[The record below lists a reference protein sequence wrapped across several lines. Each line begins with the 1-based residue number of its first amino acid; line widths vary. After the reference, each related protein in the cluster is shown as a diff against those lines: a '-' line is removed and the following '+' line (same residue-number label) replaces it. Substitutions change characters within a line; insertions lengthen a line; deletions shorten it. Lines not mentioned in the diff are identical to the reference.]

1 MTANHTPSSLK
12 SRQDVIEG
20 GHERMET
27 KPRLWTKDFIILSLV
42 NFFLTLIFFLLNAT
56 IALYAVNEFNAS
68 TGQAGLVAGIFI
80 IGALIGRLFTSP
92 IMNKIGQKRIL
103 IIGLIFFTLTTLL
116 YFIDYGISF
125 LIMSR
130 FLNGI
135 TVGIATTVIGTIV
148 ALTLPKTRRGEGIG
162 YFAVSTALATGL
174 GPFIGLYMTQHTS
187 FNMIFSF
194 GLVLGIISLITG
206 FFVNIP
212 VSKTPKVE
220 QSDAGFKLSSFI
232 EPKALPIAIIILTMT
247 FSFSSV
253 LSYINL
259 YAIELDLVDTA
270 SFFFIVYTAAVLVS
284 RPFTGKLMDRKG
296 ANFIMYPAFILFG
309 AGLLLLSSASKSVT
323 FLLAGALIGLGF
335 GNISSVGQTI
345 AVNLA
350 TPHRMGLATA
360 TFFIFFDIGNGF
372 GPSLLGLVI
381 PTTGYNAMYA
391 ILGIIVFTMSVLYYL
406 LLGKKERANR
416 LRITG

>member
-1 MTANHTPSSLK
+1 
-12 SRQDVIEG
+12 
-20 GHERMET
+20 MET

-130 FLNGI
+130 LLNGI
-135 TVGIATTVIGTIV
+135 TLGIATTVIGTIV
-148 ALTLPKTRRGEGIG
+148 ALTLPKSRRGEGIG

-187 FNMIFSF
+187 FNMIFSL
-194 GLVLGIISLITG
+194 GLVLGIISLVTG

-220 QSDAGFKLSSFI
+220 KSNAGFKLSSFI

-270 SFFFIVYTAAVLVS
+270 SFFFIAYTASVLVS
-284 RPFTGKLMDRKG
+284 RPFTGRMMDKKG
-296 ANFIMYPAFILFG
+296 ANFIMYPAIILFG
-309 AGLLLLSSASKSVT
+309 AGMLLLSSASNSII

-335 GNISSVGQTI
+335 GNISSVSQTI

-350 TPHRMGLATA
+350 EPHRMGLATA
-360 TFFIFFDIGNGF
+360 TFFIFFDLGNGF
-372 GPSLLGLVI
+372 GPTILGLVI
-381 PTTGYNAMYA
+381 PITGFNGLYA
-391 ILGIIVFTMSVLYYL
+391 ILGILVFAMSVLYYFL
-406 LLGKKERANR
+406 HGKKESAHRVR
-416 LRITG
+416 TFESSR

>member
-1 MTANHTPSSLK
+1 LGKNILK
-12 SRQDVIEG
+12 G
-20 GHERMET
+20 GDETMRT
-27 KPRLWTKDFIILSLV
+27 KPKLWTKDFIILSLV
-42 NFFLTLIFFLLNAT
+42 NFFLMLIFFLLNAT

-68 TGQAGLVAGIFI
+68 TGQAGLVAGIFV
-80 IGALIGRLFTSP
+80 IGALIGRLFTNP
-92 IMNKIGQKRIL
+92 AMNKIGQKRIL
-103 IIGLIFFTLTTLL
+103 IIGLIFFIVTTAL

-148 ALTLPKTRRGEGIG
+148 ALTIPETRRGEGIS

-187 FNMIFSF
+187 FNMIFSL
-194 GLVLGIISLITG
+194 GLVLGIVSLVTG

-220 QSDAGFKLSSFI
+220 QSNAGFKLSSFI
-232 EPKALPIAIIILTMT
+232 EPKALPISIIILTMT

-253 LSYINL
+253 LAYINL

-270 SFFFIVYTAAVLVS
+270 SFFFIVYTASVLVS
-284 RPFTGKLMDRKG
+284 RPFTGRMMDNKG
-296 ANFIMYPAFILFG
+296 ANFVMYPAFILFG
-309 AGLLLLSSASKSVT
+309 AGMLLLSSASNSIT

-335 GNISSVGQTI
+335 GNISSVSQTI

-350 TPHRMGLATA
+350 EPHRMGLATA
-360 TFFIFFDIGNGF
+360 TFFIFFDLGNGF
-372 GPSLLGLVI
+372 GPTILGLVI
-381 PTTGYNAMYA
+381 PITGFNGLYA
-391 ILGIIVFTMSVLYYL
+391 ILGILVFAMSVLYYFL
-406 LLGKKERANR
+406 HGKKEAAH
-416 LRITG
+416 RIRMFESSK

>member
-1 MTANHTPSSLK
+1 
-12 SRQDVIEG
+12 
-20 GHERMET
+20 
-27 KPRLWTKDFIILSLV
+27 
-42 NFFLTLIFFLLNAT
+42 
-56 IALYAVNEFNAS
+56 
-68 TGQAGLVAGIFI
+68 
-80 IGALIGRLFTSP
+80 
-92 IMNKIGQKRIL
+92 MNKIGQKRIL

-116 YFIDYGISF
+116 YFIDYEISF

-130 FLNGI
+130 FSNGI

-148 ALTLPKTRRGEGIG
+148 ALTLPKSRRGEGIG

-194 GLVLGIISLITG
+194 GLVLGIISLVTG

-220 QSDAGFKLSSFI
+220 QSNAGFKLSRFI

-270 SFFFIVYTAAVLVS
+270 SFFFIVYTASVLVS
-284 RPFTGKLMDRKG
+284 RPFTGRMMDKKG
-296 ANFIMYPAFILFG
+296 ANFIMYPAIILFG
-309 AGLLLLSSASKSVT
+309 AGMLLLSSASNSIT
-323 FLLAGALIGLGF
+323 FLKHFVSQSDNSG
-335 GNISSVGQTI
+335 
-345 AVNLA
+345 
-350 TPHRMGLATA
+350 
-360 TFFIFFDIGNGF
+360 
-372 GPSLLGLVI
+372 
-381 PTTGYNAMYA
+381 
-391 ILGIIVFTMSVLYYL
+391 
-406 LLGKKERANR
+406 
-416 LRITG
+416 